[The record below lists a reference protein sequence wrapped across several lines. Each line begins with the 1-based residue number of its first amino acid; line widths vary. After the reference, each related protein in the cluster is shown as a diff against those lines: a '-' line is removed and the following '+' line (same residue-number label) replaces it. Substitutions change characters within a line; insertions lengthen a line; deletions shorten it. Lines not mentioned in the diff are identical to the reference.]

1 MVPEPAACPGLS
13 TPAEEERAAGL
24 SDRFLDILCTCTSP
38 RGLHAGM
45 SSNHILHLKLR
56 GPPTHII
63 TRKSGFAAQILKPEN
78 SGKIILISG
87 SCTKE
92 KKRLSMKRKTKEMLK
107 TSRCCIS
114 EPSSFT
120 EELYKEPATCTRSGC
135 KGVKRGNQP
144 EAVIRGMGHTQGSER
159 SQLQLFCAGTHH
171 ICARGVDKNHQKS
184 PPQAQ
189 TGSGLLLQCLWLLPG
204 EVIPRKT

>member
-1 MVPEPAACPGLS
+1 MFPEPAACPGLS

-45 SSNHILHLKLR
+45 SSNHILHLKL
-56 GPPTHII
+56 II
-63 TRKSGFAAQILKPEN
+63 TRKSSFAAQTLKAKLLSSQEVAQR
-78 SGKIILISG
+78 K
-87 SCTKE
+87 

-135 KGVKRGNQP
+135 KGVKRGNRP
-144 EAVIRGMGHTQGSER
+144 EAVIGGMGHTQGSER
-159 SQLQLFCAGTHH
+159 SQLQLLCAGTHH
-171 ICARGVDKNHQKS
+171 ICAQGVDNNHQRS

-189 TGSGLLLQCLWLLPG
+189 TGSGLPLQCLWLLPG